1 MWYAATYLVL
11 QRPECHDPGQRE
23 GVGETSEGLAVLDVH
38 PLQLAQ
44 LLDRGSGVAPVQRI
58 PLGVGIRVADTEPL
72 VLGLG
77 VAVVR
82 DDRTCGSSR
91 STTGALRGRRKAQC
105 SCCDRSIGGRRLLL
119 PLTHRRRHTLP
130 APGARPHRRGR
141 SGTPR
146 PRRGRSRRLLRPLSA
161 VSPLPCPP
169 TQRSARCD
177 AAAATIAQLSS
188 LPRSLRTRIGWGKVT
203 RLTRPERDDLGSRL
217 HSRRLL
223 AARPDYGCKTTGRVT
238 PTPPRD
244 DVLHTPAV
252 IGDHC
257 V

>member
-58 PLGVGIRVADTEPL
+58 PLGVGICVADTEPL

-82 DDRTCGSSR
+82 DDRTCGGSR

-188 LPRSLRTRIGWGKVT
+188 LPRSLLTGELGSDPLRSVNSDRPGKSQQEID
-203 RLTRPERDDLGSRL
+203 RPERDDLGGR
-217 HSRRLL
+217 
-223 AARPDYGCKTTGRVT
+223 ARASSQPQTARGS
-238 PTPPRD
+238 P
-244 DVLHTPAV
+244 
-252 IGDHC
+252 
-257 V
+257 